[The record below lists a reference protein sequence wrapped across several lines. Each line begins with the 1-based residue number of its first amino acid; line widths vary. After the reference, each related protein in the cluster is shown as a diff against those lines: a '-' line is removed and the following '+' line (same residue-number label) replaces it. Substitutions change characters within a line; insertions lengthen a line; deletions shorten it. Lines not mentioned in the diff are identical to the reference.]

1 MSKKIEDLISD
12 FVDYLMPE
20 LTPYE
25 TSLYLFMLR
34 NSILRDGSKQIRIG
48 KRTMAQGY
56 GTGSR
61 GVKTNYAHMTKVIKG
76 LEQKGC
82 VVIGDTTREGTLYK
96 IILARDVPMVKERIA
111 SLLPPP
117 EEEDYF
123 TAPQKR
129 LAVFERDDWTCQYC
143 GEKVTKE
150 NATLDHYIPQAK
162 GGTHVKANLRT
173 CCLICNGI
181 KSGKSFEEAAPFI
194 LKSVQER
201 RQRSGR

>member
-1 MSKKIEDLISD
+1 MSEKIEDLVCD

-25 TSLYLFMLR
+25 TSLYLFLLR
-34 NSILRDGSKQIRIG
+34 NCILRDGSQQIRIG

-82 VVIGDTTREGTLYK
+82 VAIGDTTRGGTLYMVV
-96 IILARDVPMVKERIA
+96 LPRDVPMVKERIA
-111 SLLPPP
+111 SLALPD
-117 EEEDYF
+117 EDEDYF
-123 TAPQKR
+123 TDPQRR
-129 LAVFERDDWTCQYC
+129 LTLFERDDWTCQYC
-143 GEKVTKE
+143 GEKVTRD
-150 NATLDHYIPQAK
+150 NATLDHYIPQSN
-162 GGTHVKANLRT
+162 GGTHAKANLRT

-181 KSGKSFEEAAPFI
+181 KSGKSFDEAAPFI

-201 RQRSGR
+201 RQRSGI